1 AGNQS
6 RARRALCLR
15 KIRSIGGGAA
25 TMIDRRRFLKNS
37 LVTGAALTIP
47 GVASRFIAAGDRG
60 EITRPLLSPARGETL
75 ITILHTNDT
84 HSQIDPIP
92 DNDKQYGGKGGVA
105 RRATLVK
112 RVRAENP
119 NTLMIDA
126 GDVFQGTPYFNFYKG
141 EVEYKS
147 MSLIGY
153 DVGTLGNHDF
163 DNGVNA
169 LVAAMK
175 FANFDFVSCNYD
187 VRGTVLEARVKPYAV
202 RTLGGVRVGLFG
214 MGISP
219 DNLITP
225 QNFKGVTYNDPVKA
239 AREVVAT
246 LRGAER
252 CTLVVGMSHLGYY
265 PNATQGGLGD
275 SQVAAQVDG
284 IDFIASGHTHTFM
297 KEPVITKTPSGGN
310 TIIFQVGRSGIYVG
324 RVDMKIRDGK
334 VVASAARLLDLR
346 DESLA

>member
-1 AGNQS
+1 MISRRKFLQTSMAGGAALALPQS
-6 RARRALCLR
+6 RAQLFSSSWSAISAPLL
-15 KIRSIGGGAA
+15 
-25 TMIDRRRFLKNS
+25 D
-37 LVTGAALTIP
+37 V
-47 GVASRFIAAGDRG
+47 AAG
-60 EITRPLLSPARGETL
+60 EAL

-84 HSQIDPIP
+84 HSQIDPLP

-112 RVRAENP
+112 RVRKENP

-163 DNGVNA
+163 DNGVDA

-175 FANFDFVSCNYD
+175 FANFDFVSSNYD
-187 VRGTVLEARVKPYAV
+187 VSGTPLAARVKRYVV

-214 MGISP
+214 MGVSP

-225 QNFKGVTYNDPVKA
+225 DNFKGLKYLDPVQS
-239 AREVVAT
+239 AREVVQI
-246 LRGAER
+246 LRQRER
-252 CTLVVGMSHLGYY
+252 CTLVIGMSHLGYY
-265 PNATQGGLGD
+265 ANPKDGEIGD
-275 SQVAAQVDG
+275 TQVASQVDG

-297 KEPVITKTPSGGN
+297 QKPVLTKQPSGN
-310 TIIFQVGRSGIYVG
+310 DTIIFQVGKSGIYVG
-324 RVDMKIRDGK
+324 RVDFKLQAGK

-346 DESLA
+346 DESLG

>member
-1 AGNQS
+1 MITRRKFLQASIAGGAALALPQS
-6 RARRALCLR
+6 RAQLFSASTWADLSAPLLDM
-15 KIRSIGGGAA
+15 SGGG
-25 TMIDRRRFLKNS
+25 
-37 LVTGAALTIP
+37 
-47 GVASRFIAAGDRG
+47 
-60 EITRPLLSPARGETL
+60 TL

-84 HSQIDPIP
+84 HSQIDPLP
-92 DNDKQYGGKGGVA
+92 ENDKQYAGKGGVA

-112 RVRAENP
+112 RVRKENP

-163 DNGVNA
+163 DNGVDA

-175 FANFDFVSCNYD
+175 FANFDFVSSNYD
-187 VRGTVLEARVKPYAV
+187 VRGTPLEARVKRYLV

-225 QNFKGVTYNDPVKA
+225 NNFKGVKYLDPVQS
-239 AREVVAT
+239 AREVVQI
-246 LRGAER
+246 LRQRER
-252 CTLVVGMSHLGYY
+252 CNLVVAMSHLGYY
-265 PNATQGGLGD
+265 ADPKGGEIGD
-275 SQVAAQVDG
+275 TQVASQVDG

-297 KEPVITKTPSGGN
+297 QKPVLTKQPSGN
-310 TIIFQVGRSGIYVG
+310 DTIIFQVGKSGIYVG
-324 RVDMKIRDGK
+324 RVDFRLKAGR
-334 VVASAARLLDLR
+334 VVASAGRLLDLR
-346 DESLA
+346 DEALA